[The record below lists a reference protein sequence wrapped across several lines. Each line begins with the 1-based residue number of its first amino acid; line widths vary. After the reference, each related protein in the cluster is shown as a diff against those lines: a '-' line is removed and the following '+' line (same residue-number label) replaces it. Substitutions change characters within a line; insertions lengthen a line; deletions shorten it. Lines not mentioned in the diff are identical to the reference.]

1 MGLLGPR
8 RGSRE
13 YSATGGNAKN
23 KKRQVLFNLG
33 KVPVGVGS
41 ELFMNLR
48 LAAYTTVP
56 HYTAQPSCV
65 TTAPRRCRG
74 RRASK
79 YPRVEL
85 IHAKLGRQTKTKEE
99 KRVRRPVSSCKK
111 SRGRLHKCVTSSI
124 QYDTCPPTPLASP
137 SNCTLVMLP
146 VNCQVGRSATFRD
159 QVALLV
165 CLLVGANAG
174 HRDPS

>member
-1 MGLLGPR
+1 MVVRTVWECSHVGLLGPR

-111 SRGRLHKCVTSSI
+111 SRGRLHKW
-124 QYDTCPPTPLASP
+124 